1 MDAVPITVA
10 FSGFTSPGFI
20 LLFVMFALVALV
32 TNADCFSA
40 SPSPACAW
48 CRPPTVATWALA
60 VSGLLVTPLIPGS
73 AGRLT
78 LVSPLVLAIKDTLRL
93 ADRGRAAAG
102 LAMAATMGFSQMSF
116 LFLNGSGTTLLV
128 ASLLPTTRAARS
140 PGCGAAAAWPLG
152 LLDSSRGCRAA
163 RRFGPRSALWVDQRV
178 IEAQLRTLCTI
189 TRQEFL
195 GLVGLALILL
205 AFVLQPWSRMDPA
218 WLGLIILSLLA
229 LSGADRTMFKEL
241 DYQYLLYFALFQSI
255 AAMIREAGV

>member
-1 MDAVPITVA
+1 MADQKVGRARRARRAYPKPGWVFGIGLLALTGVLTWWGATQAGLDAPTVRLLVILACGTLLWVLDVAPEFLIALLICGLAVLVDAVPITVA

-32 TNADCFSA
+32 TNAGLSFRVA
-40 SPSPACAW
+40 LAGL
-48 CRPPTVATWALA
+48 RLVPPTYRGQLWALA

-128 ASLLPTTRAARS
+128 ASLLPTTQGSRGHLDGVARRRL
-140 PGCGAAAAWPLG
+140 AAWPG
-152 LLDSSRGCRAA
+152 LFRRRGCR
-163 RRFGPRSALWVDQRV
+163 GSA
-178 IEAQLRTLCTI
+178 TI
-189 TRQEFL
+189 W
-195 GLVGLALILL
+195 
-205 AFVLQPWSRMDPA
+205 PP
-218 WLGLIILSLLA
+218 
-229 LSGADRTMFKEL
+229 
-241 DYQYLLYFALFQSI
+241 
-255 AAMIREAGV
+255 